1 MYGFIKMIFLSSIN
15 RVVIHQSIRFISLGD
30 RISLV
35 RKITAKDVEN
45 FAKLTGDVN
54 PIHLDCEYAKQT
66 RYGKCIVHGI
76 FIQGL
81 VSCLLGVHFPGI
93 GCVAYGV
100 NCKFPEPLFIDETC
114 RIEAIVSKLRGRL
127 ATFDVNAY
135 STERNVITLV
145 GNFDVFLTREQLT
158 LKPPVDNEIIHYSD

>member
-1 MYGFIKMIFLSSIN
+1 MVLLSSMITRQIN
-15 RVVIHQSIRFISLGD
+15 RIVFRQSIRLISLGD

-100 NCKFPEPLFIDETC
+100 NCKFPEPLFQNKSIRNR
-114 RIEAIVSKLRGRL
+114 RI
-127 ATFDVNAY
+127 
-135 STERNVITLV
+135 
-145 GNFDVFLTREQLT
+145 
-158 LKPPVDNEIIHYSD
+158 

>member
-1 MYGFIKMIFLSSIN
+1 MVLLSSMITRQIN
-15 RVVIHQSIRFISLGD
+15 RIVFRQSIRLISLGD

-100 NCKFPEPLFIDETC
+100 NCKFTEPLFIDETC
-114 RIEAIVSKLRGRL
+114 RIDAVVSKLRGRL
-127 ATFDVNAY
+127 VTFDVNAY
-135 STERNVITLV
+135 STERNVTTLV
-145 GNFDVFLTREQLT
+145 GNFDVFVTREQLT